1 MKPCPMTSTA
11 AAGRSTRPG
20 SIAVLCLLV
29 LGLGTLGLFGL
40 CACGGGS
47 GSGTAA
53 ATPTSTPSAM
63 GSSAGA
69 PDGGASPVA
78 TPTTTAEVTAAYF
91 DALDDVDDIDGFR
104 RLVSLYSEDAHYE
117 DRAIGVVAIGC
128 NAIADHWNKVFLAG
142 PLEDTPFSQLVGSDW
157 AVVEETATLG
167 GQVYAADVLR
177 VRDGKIVTEYVYYND
192 MGPGGLEYR
201 PAPLKTPPAPA
212 DTQTASRAPATDYAS
227 ALRSLDPARLAPLYA
242 RDVVYQ
248 DTVRDRL
255 YVGPSAATAAH
266 AKMYALKGLR
276 FHEFRVVAGPGWA
289 AVMWKRTDREGGKPP
304 VGIPSQ
310 YTRWARRPTIHGV
323 TVLEIRDGKIAR
335 ETIYCD
341 HLRTQY

>member
-1 MKPCPMTSTA
+1 MSDCLTPRT
-11 AAGRSTRPG
+11 GRHLAPLLLLT
-20 SIAVLCLLV
+20 AVLV
-29 LGLGTLGLFGL
+29 AATV

-47 GSGTAA
+47 GGGTTAA
-53 ATPTSTPSAM
+53 APTSTPSAV

-91 DALDDVDDIDGFR
+91 DALDHVDDIDGFR
-104 RLVSLYSEDAHYE
+104 RLVSLYAEDAHYE
-117 DRAIGVVAIGC
+117 DRAIGVVAIGR
-128 NAIADHWNKVFLAG
+128 NAIADHLDKIFLAG
-142 PLEDTPFSQLVGSDW
+142 PLEDTPFSVLVGSAW
-157 AVVEETATLG
+157 AVVEETATYG
-167 GQVYAADVLR
+167 GQIYGAHVLR
-177 VRDGKIVTEYVYYND
+177 ARDGKIVTEYIYYND

-201 PAPLKTPPAPA
+201 PAPLKTPPAPT
-212 DTQTASRAPATDYAS
+212 DTQTASRALATHYAS
-227 ALRSLDPARLAPLYA
+227 ALRLLDPARLAPLYA

-266 AKMYALKGLR
+266 AKINALKGLR
-276 FHEFRVVAGPGWA
+276 FHEFRGAAGPGWA
-289 AVMWKRTDREGGKPP
+289 AVMWKRTDREGGKPL
-304 VGIPSQ
+304 VAIPSQ
-310 YTRWARRPTIHGV
+310 YTRWARRPTVHGV

>member
-1 MKPCPMTSTA
+1 LLLLT
-11 AAGRSTRPG
+11 
-20 SIAVLCLLV
+20 AVLV
-29 LGLGTLGLFGL
+29 AATIG
-40 CACGGGS
+40 ACGGGS
-47 GSGTAA
+47 GSGTTA
-53 ATPTSTPSAM
+53 ATLTSSPSAL

-91 DALDDVDDIDGFR
+91 DALDDVDHIDGFR
-104 RLVSLYSEDAHYE
+104 CLVSLYAEDARLE
-117 DRAIGVVAIGC
+117 DRAVGVVTMGRK
-128 NAIADHWNKVFLAG
+128 AIADYWNTFFLAG

-157 AVVEETATLG
+157 AVVEETATYG
-167 GQVYAADVLR
+167 GQIYAADVLR
-177 VRDGKIVTEYVYYND
+177 VRDGKIVTEYLYYND

-201 PAPLKTPPAPA
+201 PAPLQTPPAPA
-212 DTQTASRAPATDYAS
+212 DTQAASRALATDYAS

-255 YVGPSAATAAH
+255 NVGPSAAIAAH

-276 FHEFRVVAGPGWA
+276 FHEFRVAAGPGWA

-304 VGIPSQ
+304 VDIPSQ

-323 TVLEIRDGKIAR
+323 TVLEIRGGKIAR

-341 HLRTQY
+341 HLRTRY